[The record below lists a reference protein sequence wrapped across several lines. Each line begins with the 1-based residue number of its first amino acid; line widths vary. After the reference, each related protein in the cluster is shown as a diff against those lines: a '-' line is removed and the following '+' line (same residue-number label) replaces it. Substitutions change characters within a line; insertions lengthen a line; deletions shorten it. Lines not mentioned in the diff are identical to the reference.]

1 MMDRI
6 IREEARLAMLRE
18 LALQPDEH
26 LSSAM
31 IERVLKDAYRIARG
45 RGFVHAEMDYLADVG
60 AIRVITVEGTRIAEL
75 TERGKRHLER
85 NFVLEGVKRPDR
97 EET

>member
-1 MMDRI
+1 MTKLPNLPEDFAGSLI
-6 IREEARLAMLRE
+6 LR
-18 LALQPDEH
+18 
-26 LSSAM
+26 M
-31 IERVLKDAYRIARG
+31 FRRG
-45 RGFVHAEMDYLADVG
+45 HAEMDYLADVG